1 MAQSTMRIH
10 CASRTTA
17 TWLRYRPHRLLA
29 AGAACALLLA
39 IAPASAQQLDPRE
52 LRARTECLAGRYQAG
67 AELLAQLFAE
77 TGNANYIYNQ
87 GRCYEQNGKQS
98 EAILR
103 FREYLRTA
111 KNLSTGEKGEVNG
124 HIAECQA
131 ELDRRLAAQPP
142 SSPPPRGPEGSG
154 NTGPNP
160 GSDVVSTLSGSSEG
174 GGLRIAGI
182 VTGSV
187 GAAAV
192 VTGVIFGVMA
202 QSIASEV
209 TADDAHHTY
218 DRSKDDRGKLFETL
232 QWVSYGLGAAGIV
245 TGGVLYYF
253 GYRAPASSSVSFLP
267 VLLPGGSGAVVQGRF

>member
-1 MAQSTMRIH
+1 
-10 CASRTTA
+10 
-17 TWLRYRPHRLLA
+17 
-29 AGAACALLLA
+29 
-39 IAPASAQQLDPRE
+39 LDPRE

-111 KNLSTGEKGEVNG
+111 KNLSAAERAEVNG

-131 ELDRRLAAQPP
+131 ELDRRLAALPP
-142 SSPPPRGPEGSG
+142 SPAPPRGPEGGG

-160 GSDVVSTLSGSSEG
+160 SGDVVSRLSGSSDDG
-174 GGLRIAGI
+174 RGLRIAGI
-182 VTGSV
+182 ATGSV

-202 QSIASEV
+202 QSIANEV
-209 TADDAHHTY
+209 TADSVQHRY
-218 DRSKDDRGKLFETL
+218 DRGKDDRGKLYETL
-232 QWVSYGLGAAGIV
+232 QWVSYGLGAAGLV